1 MGPTNSSLRS
11 SSMDPADT
19 DTGPAELDAQLLHSR
34 QCLVS
39 AIKHASDCSNPLM
52 DLVYLKC
59 PVAMKYAVLNV
70 TKILQENNQTI
81 QNLKNIPVALNILEK
96 YGRHLLKPK
105 SLRNELW
112 RYVKFSN
119 PIFKDRVDALR
130 GGRELMRL
138 MGYTQ
143 EIEDGLFFP
152 EPEEPNLDQTAN
164 MVADIILAK
173 KQMEMYLSGVHPNQT
188 EVEQFIPPNV
198 VSDVEMLRV
207 GVSISAL
214 GQHSPPG
221 PTTGGQTLMPQA
233 EGGGQDL
240 ATSVSLQ
247 KLCDI
252 CGDQE
257 ATKLCSSCDYKLLCA
272 QCDDMWHKHPRRQ
285 NHQRDL
291 TSPSKSKENP
301 LQASATIQG
310 PYGIQ
315 ARPTHSRI
323 PSPTYNAVQPGRN
336 KSDLDSSATDKTEQP
351 AGQNPS
357 SMLQNILNLDSILT
371 PKSSSCA
378 YGQLEESCTAAAPLE
393 VPQMKEHPPIP
404 DRKLKPMLVSQ
415 TLVSG
420 KQQLLQ
426 ESEPVH
432 VFLPSENISSSPLNL
447 SMPRQS
453 ARMSEI
459 DQSALTSKLLPKI
472 KEESNLEKQKAKCE
486 IHIISLTEEIEE
498 IEVQLNHLIE
508 MNGKFYE
515 QDEFL
520 ALNKKK
526 GLLKREKLIL
536 EKHRSRL
543 ESNSDKHS
551 QVSSDVYYPPS
562 HVDFSRLD
570 NNTLTTSSVNKPVCV
585 YQAQHTGRTHN
596 TSVASQVGTKVV
608 SNVDENMH
616 QSSVI
621 QPGKIQQPQV
631 LQDSQVV
638 STETASL
645 VVVQKNQQSSPSIK
659 PEAEENIETIT
670 NNSKETVACRSNS
683 NRQPDHG
690 SQWQCEHCTMFN
702 DSNTRICDM
711 CHRTSD
717 NPVFVHDICP
727 TEEIKETEETFVV
740 SPNIPMVGTKIAQE
754 QDQVYLEKQEAHRRY
769 EEKLLLGAMG
779 KQVSESTKQ
788 STNSSMNS
796 SQTGMLGNNVSLQ
809 ASDYQKSAIND
820 CVNQNQSHPI
830 HEEVSSEHSFQSRQS
845 TFQETMENINEQ
857 RHMKKTQLD
866 GADLLQMIKLAD
878 QKGYGVEEVHI
889 ALEQCGKDT
898 KVVIDWLK
906 KIWEKCID
914 DVISRVA
921 HASQAS
927 QQNDI
932 GVISTVEAKRAL
944 QESSGSVENAVMYCI
959 NTRTKLYTDVNRETL
974 YAREDVLEAMHEHE
988 GNKEHVIH
996 HLDMMRLAP
1005 FKHRIWVGSDNPEPD
1020 MMQLALNI
1028 NCNSVSTSVIS
1039 HEDFQDMV
1047 CNKDIDLERRIRTV
1061 LVEARLQ
1068 SWGRAETVVKILDN
1082 DLETLKQES
1091 DYEYTLEDVVEAV
1104 RNCQDRRS
1112 SIVYLQREC
1121 VICMSRFPMS
1131 KMMNLNICQCQMCRE
1146 CLSRHFEISIK
1157 EKHVRN
1163 WTCPVCSLPD
1173 FNDENVSDY
1182 LNLLGLMLNT
1192 FVEKDIQDLFETKV
1206 RDWHLQNDPK
1216 FRWCAHCGNG
1226 FLYQGWQNGRGQL
1239 SMTCQQ
1245 CFKKTCF
1252 LCKKQWED
1260 QHEGLTCEEF
1270 TQWKFDNDPEN
1281 QAVGLAKVL
1290 EESGIDCP
1298 SCKMRYS
1305 LAKGGCMHFKCPEC
1319 AHEFCS
1325 GCSQPFYKQGTCM
1338 KFTQC
1343 VTQGLHCHHPR
1354 DCFFYLRDNDIVELQ
1369 RLLQIGHVQF
1379 NTEGPGQTLRACPV
1393 MEQKDGE
1400 VGSRQDEACGK
1411 EVMEGN
1417 AGLCS
1422 VHYKEYLVG
1431 LINRH
1436 KLDPVNIMSSEQMHR
1451 LISRTEIAEQ
1461 KKNDTETQIQFN
1473 NRLTTFI
1480 KQKIPLKR

>member
-1 MGPTNSSLRS
+1 
-11 SSMDPADT
+11 
-19 DTGPAELDAQLLHSR
+19 
-34 QCLVS
+34 
-39 AIKHASDCSNPLM
+39 
-52 DLVYLKC
+52 
-59 PVAMKYAVLNV
+59 
-70 TKILQENNQTI
+70 
-81 QNLKNIPVALNILEK
+81 
-96 YGRHLLKPK
+96 
-105 SLRNELW
+105 
-112 RYVKFSN
+112 
-119 PIFKDRVDALR
+119 
-130 GGRELMRL
+130 
-138 MGYTQ
+138 
-143 EIEDGLFFP
+143 
-152 EPEEPNLDQTAN
+152 
-164 MVADIILAK
+164 
-173 KQMEMYLSGVHPNQT
+173 
-188 EVEQFIPPNV
+188 
-198 VSDVEMLRV
+198 
-207 GVSISAL
+207 
-214 GQHSPPG
+214 
-221 PTTGGQTLMPQA
+221 MPQA
-233 EGGGQDL
+233 EEGGQDL
-240 ATSVSLQ
+240 LTSVSLQ

-257 ATKLCSSCDYKLLCA
+257 ATKLCSSCDFKLLCA
-272 QCDDMWHKHPRRQ
+272 QCDEMWHKHPRRQ
-285 NHQRDL
+285 NHKRDL
-291 TSPSKSKENP
+291 TSPSKSKQNP

-315 ARPTHSRI
+315 ARPVETIGQRRRLQ
-323 PSPTYNAVQPGRN
+323 SPTVTQQCQNTADMTSTI
-336 KSDLDSSATDKTEQP
+336 KTDQP
-351 AGQNPS
+351 ARQNPS
-357 SMLQNILNLDSILT
+357 APGNILNVDPLVLISTSSANVQHDENST
-371 PKSSSCA
+371 PV
-378 YGQLEESCTAAAPLE
+378 PHHV

-404 DRKLKPMLVSQ
+404 DRKLKPIQPLVAE
-415 TLVSG
+415 
-420 KQQLLQ
+420 QQHLLQ
-426 ESEPVH
+426 ESGPVPA
-432 VFLPSENISSSPLNL
+432 VLPSDNISSSPLNW

-453 ARMSEI
+453 TSIQQMSEI
-459 DQSALTSKLLPKI
+459 NQTDSVLTSKLLAKI
-472 KEESNLEKQKAKCE
+472 KEEQNLEKQKAKCD

-508 MNGKFYE
+508 MNVKFYE

-520 ALNKKK
+520 KLSKKK

-536 EKHRSRL
+536 DKHRNRL
-543 ESNSDKHS
+543 ESNSDKPS
-551 QVSSDVYYPPS
+551 QVYYPPS

-570 NNTLTTSSVNKPVCV
+570 DPVLPTPNV
-585 YQAQHTGRTHN
+585 VPVSDYQDQDTGRTLN
-596 TSVASQVGTKVV
+596 QPFASQAATKIL
-608 SNVDENMH
+608 SNVHENMY

-621 QPGKIQQPQV
+621 QPNKFQQPQGQ
-631 LQDSQVV
+631 QDSQVV
-638 STETASL
+638 STETTT
-645 VVVQKNQQSSPSIK
+645 VKNNQQPCTPIK
-659 PEAEENIETIT
+659 PEAEPNATS
-670 NNSKETVACRSNS
+670 NNSKETAVSACRSPLSTVNIHPTSGLNS
-683 NRQPDHG
+683 DRQADHG
-690 SQWQCEHCTMFN
+690 RHWQCEHCTMFN

-717 NPVFVHDICP
+717 NAVFVSDICT
-727 TEEIKETEETFVV
+727 TEEIKESEETFVV
-740 SPNIPMVGTKIAQE
+740 CSNIPMVGTKIAQE
-754 QDQVYLEKQEAHRRY
+754 QDQVYLEKQEAHRQY
-769 EEKLLLGAMG
+769 EERLLKDSRG
-779 KQVSESTKQ
+779 KQGSESTKQ
-788 STNSSMNS
+788 STSSRMNS
-796 SQTGMLGNNVSLQ
+796 PQTGIYGNNVSVQ
-809 ASDYQKSAIND
+809 ISDYQKSAVND
-820 CVNQNQSHPI
+820 SIDQNQSHLT
-830 HEEVSSEHSFQSRQS
+830 HEELGSEHSFQSRQS

-866 GADLLQMIKLAD
+866 GADLLQVIKSAD

-898 KVVIDWLK
+898 KIVIDWLNK
-906 KIWEKCID
+906 TWAKYVD
-914 DVISRVA
+914 DVISRVS
-921 HASQAS
+921 HASQES

-944 QESSGSVENAVMYCI
+944 QESQGSVQDAVMYCI
-959 NTRTKLYTDVNRETL
+959 NTRTQLYAEVNSEAF
-974 YAREDVLEAMHEHE
+974 YAREDVLEAMHEHK
-988 GNKEHVIH
+988 GNKELVLH
-996 HLDMMRLAP
+996 HLDLMRLAP

-1039 HEDFQDMV
+1039 HQDFQDMV
-1047 CNKDIDLERRIRTV
+1047 CNKDIDWERRIRTV

-1068 SWGRAETVVKILDN
+1068 SWGRAEIVVKILDN
-1082 DLETLKQES
+1082 DLEKLKQES

-1112 SIVYLQREC
+1112 SIIYLQREC
-1121 VICMSRFPMS
+1121 VICMSKFPMS

-1146 CLSRHFEISIK
+1146 CLRKHFEISIK

-1192 FVEKDIQDLFETKV
+1192 FVDKDIQDLFETKV
-1206 RDWHLQNDPK
+1206 RDWHLQKDHN

-1226 FLYQGWQNGRGQL
+1226 FLYQGWQNGHGQL

-1325 GCSQPFYKQGTCM
+1325 GCSQPFYKQGICT
-1338 KFTQC
+1338 KFSQC
-1343 VTQGLHCHHPR
+1343 VTQGLHCHHPL
-1354 DCFFYLRDNDIVELQ
+1354 DCFFYLRDNDIAELQ
-1369 RLLQIGHVQF
+1369 KLLQFGQVQF
-1379 NTEGPGQTLRACPV
+1379 NTEGPGQALRACPV

-1411 EVMEGN
+1411 EVKEGN

-1436 KLDPVNIMSSEQMHR
+1436 KLDPVNIMNTEQMHR
-1451 LISRTEIAEQ
+1451 LISPNRDSRTEE
-1461 KKNDTETQIQFN
+1461 E
-1473 NRLTTFI
+1473 
-1480 KQKIPLKR
+1480 